1 MSKFFQELPAIYIE
15 TWLKINDSDELISTL
30 YFTLR
35 DLFTV
40 IKNMDVPQ
48 TMNKSFYLGKQA
60 ERVPRFDKI
69 ITEAKYLN
77 SSKRS

>member
-1 MSKFFQELPAIYIE
+1 MGEPPKAQEEFTILKQKKFRDLELSKFFMELPAIYVE

-40 IKNMDVPQ
+40 IKNMEVP
-48 TMNKSFYLGKQA
+48 
-60 ERVPRFDKI
+60 
-69 ITEAKYLN
+69 
-77 SSKRS
+77 